1 MTRGPPSYPNRPDCP
16 RQLRM
21 ISQTAGQ
28 RPGRANADR
37 CTEMSKKLGRSSWGR
52 AHLQKT
58 SNFLTGCL
66 VRTHRD
72 SFFPR
77 AFFYSPH
84 SPHFFRQKLSGRL
97 GMEKRISIRKW
108 RSPPMETY
116 LSKDLLPKAYFT
128 DQTSPEVL
136 TRQAQKPRY
145 THIYAYIRIIRI
157 YTHIYAYTSIYA

>member
-1 MTRGPPSYPNRPDCP
+1 MSSRRGAPQSPQQTRLPTSTAHDFANGRAE
-16 RQLRM
+16 
-21 ISQTAGQ
+21 AGQ
-28 RPGRANADR
+28 SKHGFDNTCLGITGR
-37 CTEMSKKLGRSSWGR
+37 CSWGR
-52 AHLQKT
+52 VHLQKT

-84 SPHFFRQKLSGRL
+84 RQHFFRQILSGRL

-108 RSPPMETY
+108 RYTPMETY
-116 LSKDLLPKAYFT
+116 VSKDLLPKAYFT
-128 DQTSPEVL
+128 DQTCPELL

-145 THIYAYIRIIRI
+145 THIYA
-157 YTHIYAYTSIYA
+157 

>member
-1 MTRGPPSYPNRPDCP
+1 MRVTPTDQPAHVNC
-16 RQLRM
+16 
-21 ISQTAGQ
+21 AGIRK
-28 RPGRANADR
+28 RPGR
-37 CTEMSKKLGRSSWGR
+37 GRAEQTRIYAYKCGAVRFLRSRGR

-84 SPHFFRQKLSGRL
+84 RPHFFRQILSGRL

-108 RSPPMETY
+108 RYTPMETY
-116 LSKDLLPKAYFT
+116 VSKDLLPKAYFT
-128 DQTSPEVL
+128 DQTCPELL

-145 THIYAYIRIIRI
+145 THIYA
-157 YTHIYAYTSIYA
+157 

>member
-1 MTRGPPSYPNRPDCP
+1 MTRGTPNHPNRPDSP

-28 RPGRANADR
+28 RPGRAGADLR
-37 CTEMSKKLGRSSWGR
+37 PLTWALRAGALGAEFTDKKPRV
-52 AHLQKT
+52 
-58 SNFLTGCL
+58 FLTGCL

-84 SPHFFRQKLSGRL
+84 RPHFFRQILSGRL

-108 RSPPMETY
+108 RYTPMETY
-116 LSKDLLPKAYFT
+116 VSKDLLPKAYFT
-128 DQTSPEVL
+128 DQTCPELL

-145 THIYAYIRIIRI
+145 THIYA
-157 YTHIYAYTSIYA
+157 